1 MTTGSPA
8 GDMYDEFVPFHDL
21 FYSDRRAEIDFYTSL
36 LRRDH
41 RSVLELGCGTGIIV
55 AAVASAVSTRHGGA
69 SHAVGVDRSAA
80 MLTWA
85 RRQHPA
91 LKWIKGD
98 IVQPPVRG
106 PFDYVVCA
114 LNTLQMLHSDNAVLR
129 TLEAVHELLS
139 ADGLFVFDLYN
150 AASSETRDAAGDD
163 RLDRVVRSF
172 SDESGRRFEVRE
184 EAIEDARGDSVQLD
198 WRVMDV
204 SETHASQRARLV
216 MRLRHYSPGTIER
229 LVTAA
234 GLRILHRYGDVRKS
248 PFDVHHS
255 KKQVILCGR

>member
-41 RSVLELGCGTGIIV
+41 RSVLELGCGTGTIV
-55 AAVASAVSTRHGGA
+55 SALAKVVSARHGRV
-69 SHAVGVDRSAA
+69 SHAVGVDHSPA
-80 MLTWA
+80 MLAWA
-85 RRQHPA
+85 RRQHPT
-91 LKWIKGD
+91 LTWIQGD
-98 IVQPPVRG
+98 MVQPPVRG
-106 PFDYVVCA
+106 QFDFVVCA
-114 LNTLQMLHSDNAVLR
+114 FNTLQMLHSHRAVLR
-129 TLEAVHELLS
+129 TFEEVRELLG

-150 AASSETRDAAGDD
+150 ASYSETGDSSD
-163 RLDRVVRSF
+163 EGRLDRVVRSF
-172 SDESGRRFEVRE
+172 NDERGRRFEVRE
-184 EAIEDARGDSVQLD
+184 DAFEDPRGESVQLD

-204 SETHASQRARLV
+204 SEKCASQRARLV
-216 MRLRHYSPGTIER
+216 MRLRHYSPVTIER

-234 GLRILHRYGDVRKS
+234 GLQILHRYGDIRKS